1 MLLLFSNPRV
11 GLSLTLETGVSDAE
25 GADLIDV
32 DGNVPSTSGIV
43 RLPQIWYVVRHP
55 QTGVK
60 RSGLVVAGSRR

>member
-1 MLLLFSNPRV
+1 
-11 GLSLTLETGVSDAE
+11 
-25 GADLIDV
+25 
-32 DGNVPSTSGIV
+32 VPSTSGIV